1 MKISDTGLSLI
12 KRFEGYGKLL
22 PDGSCTAYQEA
33 LGNGKYD
40 IPTIGWGST
49 EGVKMG
55 DIWTVAQAEEALRKE
70 ISKFE
75 DGVSKAITFTP
86 TQNQFDAMVS
96 LSYNIGIA
104 GFTGSTV
111 LRKANAGDYQAASQA
126 FNLWNRAQGQVLQ
139 GLVSR
144 RAQEAALFL
153 LDGPAST
160 VVTPPKV
167 DTPSS
172 VLSQLSISPTFIA
185 SILTMIAGLSA
196 TANSVLTSV
205 PVDQVQTIVGFIPWI
220 SMFVPQFAT
229 VAGLVTTALGAY
241 IGWRKARTL

>member
-1 MKISDTGLSLI
+1 MKISDNGLNII
-12 KRFEGYGKLL
+12 KKFEGYGKLL

-55 DIWTVAQAEEALRKE
+55 DIWTVAQAEEALRRE
-70 ISKFE
+70 VSKFE

-96 LSYNIGIA
+96 LAYNIGLG
-104 GFTGSTV
+104 GFAGSTV
-111 LRKANAGDYQAASQA
+111 LRKANAGDYQGAASA
-126 FNLWNRAQGQVLQ
+126 FNMWVKAQGQTLQ

-153 LDGPAST
+153 LDGP
-160 VVTPPKV
+160 VTAPPPKV
-167 DTPSS
+167 DTPAS
-172 VLSQLSISPTFIA
+172 VISQLSISPTFIA
-185 SILTMIAGLSA
+185 SILTMIAGVSA

-205 PVDQVQTIVGFIPWI
+205 PIDQVQTAAGFLPYI
-220 SMFVPQFAT
+220 SMFMPQFST
-229 VAGLVTTALGAY
+229 VIGLVTTVLGGY